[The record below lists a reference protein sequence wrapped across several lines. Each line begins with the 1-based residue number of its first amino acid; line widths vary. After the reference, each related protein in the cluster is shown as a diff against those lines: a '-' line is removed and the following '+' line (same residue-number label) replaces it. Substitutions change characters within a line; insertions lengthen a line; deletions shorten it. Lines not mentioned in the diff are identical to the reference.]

1 MEHVS
6 SVRPTGKFPEKVEN
20 LKRWSRFPGW
30 NFRTECRVP
39 FTFLVVCTSS
49 RSTVG
54 HPATYRG
61 LRLNGTTF
69 YRSEIPLLLPP
80 KFPGFF
86 RKWKAPFVSGPIS
99 AVVVRENV
107 WEPLK
112 FGLILGYCWLC
123 ARSIWKLQNFHVV
136 TCNKEGLPGRKLCIF
151 LETDFSQRTLVV
163 IKFSSTSKLSETLQ
177 NFMISVTTAVSNT

>member
-30 NFRTECRVP
+30 NFRRECRVP

-54 HPATYRG
+54 HRATYRG
-61 LRLNGTTF
+61 LRPNGTSF
-69 YRSEIPLLLPP
+69 YQSEIPLLLPP

-86 RKWKAPFVSGPIS
+86 PKWKAPDIYHFKSSVGIVIDDNISLDSVSFSVPEKRVEKFVYFF
-99 AVVVRENV
+99 N
-107 WEPLK
+107 
-112 FGLILGYCWLC
+112 
-123 ARSIWKLQNFHVV
+123 
-136 TCNKEGLPGRKLCIF
+136 CIRIY
-151 LETDFSQRTLVV
+151 THR
-163 IKFSSTSKLSETLQ
+163 
-177 NFMISVTTAVSNT
+177 

>member
-39 FTFLVVCTSS
+39 FTFLVVCISS

-54 HPATYRG
+54 HPATYQ
-61 LRLNGTTF
+61 
-69 YRSEIPLLLPP
+69 SEIPLLLPP

-86 RKWKAPFVSGPIS
+86 RKWKAPTETRKTDRNPPITNHKQWPFEPIE
-99 AVVVRENV
+99 EN
-107 WEPLK
+107 
-112 FGLILGYCWLC
+112 F
-123 ARSIWKLQNFHVV
+123 RS
-136 TCNKEGLPGRKLCIF
+136 
-151 LETDFSQRTLVV
+151 
-163 IKFSSTSKLSETLQ
+163 
-177 NFMISVTTAVSNT
+177 